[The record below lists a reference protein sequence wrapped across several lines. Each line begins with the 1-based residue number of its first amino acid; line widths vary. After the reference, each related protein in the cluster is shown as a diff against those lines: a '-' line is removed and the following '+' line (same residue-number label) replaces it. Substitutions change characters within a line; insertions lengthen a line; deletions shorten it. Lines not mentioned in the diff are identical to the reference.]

1 MTALV
6 IIEGVVIALLVL
18 VVAGLLRS
26 HADILR
32 RLHALDGGE
41 PEATTARGLH
51 ISPRYGSRVPDSIT
65 GPSPAGEAISVALRN
80 TRGKVL
86 LAFLS
91 SGCSTCRPFWQEFQ
105 AGADM
110 PAPDVHPVVV
120 TKSDHE
126 ESPSRIAELAPSQV
140 KTVMSSQAWDDF
152 QIPVSPYFVLVDAQQ
167 GTLIGEGAAGSWD
180 HVRDLLA
187 QAIAD
192 AWADV
197 GTDARTTRE
206 RSERTNDRLRSAGIE
221 PGDPSLYRNPHEGQQ

>member
-6 IIEGVVIALLVL
+6 IIEGVVIALLAL

-41 PEATTARGLH
+41 PESTTNGGLH
-51 ISPRYGSRVPDSIT
+51 IAPRSGSRVPEAIS
-65 GPSPAGEAISVALRN
+65 GVSPGGEAINVALRD

-105 AGADM
+105 AGAEM
-110 PAPDVHPVVV
+110 PAPDVRPLVV
-120 TKSDHE
+120 TKGDHE

-140 KTVMSSQAWDDF
+140 RTVMSSQAWDDF
-152 QIPVSPYFVLVDAQQ
+152 QIPVSPYFVLVDSEQ
-167 GTLIGEGAAGSWD
+167 GAVIGEGAAGSWD
-180 HVRDLLA
+180 HVRDLLT
-187 QAIAD
+187 QAMT
-192 AWADV
+192 DV

-206 RSERTNDRLRSAGIE
+206 RSQRTNDRLRSAGIE
-221 PGDPSLYRNPHEGQQ
+221 PGDPSLYRNPHEGEQ